1 MNLVECPGQ
10 MALLVVLVQMLSI
23 TALAVGQKL
32 RELRRDPNAEPVS
45 VGDAS

>member
-1 MNLVECPGQ
+1 MNLVEGSGQ
-10 MALLVVLVQMLSI
+10 MALLIVSVQMLSI

-32 RELRRDPNAEPVS
+32 RELRRDPNAETVS